1 MPITVESITLPIDST
16 VASLI
21 DRDNVWKDE
30 ETMQHFRPEDAKM
43 ILKIHLPRTP
53 QADQI
58 IWHYDK
64 LGNYSVKSGYQ
75 IALRLKFPDSPCS
88 SENSQT
94 VWSVIWK
101 LDLPEKVKIFIW
113 RASKNFLLTVVN
125 LWKKKIIQDPWCH
138 RCGRQE
144 ELVNHAP
151 FSCKKSI
158 KMWRLTPFDKDAYDL
173 ASQDLLSGLHQLAGR
188 RTKAEMEL
196 VVARC

>member
-1 MPITVESITLPIDST
+1 MPIDST

-101 LDLPEKVKIFIW
+101 LDLPEKSEDLNMARIKEFP
-113 RASKNFLLTVVN
+113 T
-125 LWKKKIIQDPWCH
+125 H
-138 RCGRQE
+138 
-144 ELVNHAP
+144 
-151 FSCKKSI
+151 SC
-158 KMWRLTPFDKDAYDL
+158 
-173 ASQDLLSGLHQLAGR
+173 
-188 RTKAEMEL
+188 
-196 VVARC
+196 